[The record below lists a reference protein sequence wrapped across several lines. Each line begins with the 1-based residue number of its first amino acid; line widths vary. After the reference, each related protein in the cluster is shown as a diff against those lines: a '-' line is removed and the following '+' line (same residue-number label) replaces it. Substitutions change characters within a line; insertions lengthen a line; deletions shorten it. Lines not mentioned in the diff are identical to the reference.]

1 MRQRWWFLSGVGFAV
16 LLVAGFILS
25 MGTYPE
31 DSKAPDAD
39 WIKVISNSGDRTKI
53 IVGAYVLCA
62 AGLLFLWF
70 ASAIR
75 TAFESEAS
83 SPSVLAS
90 VAATSGIVFVT
101 LLLVGGLT
109 LAAVPGSISFGGV
122 PVPTADFVRQLT
134 QLGTGILLAPGSL
147 VAAIF
152 VASTSRLGA
161 VAGLFS
167 RGVTVVG
174 YIAAVLL
181 VFGALFLPFLALP
194 IWAIVVG
201 ISLARRPVSAGAT
214 ATELST
220 PTLAPAPASASVR
233 TPA

>member
-1 MRQRWWFLSGVGFAV
+1 MRQRWWFLSSVGFAV
-16 LLVAGFILS
+16 LLVAGFVLS

-39 WIKVISNSGDRTKI
+39 WIKVITNSGDRAKI
-53 IVGAYVLCA
+53 IIGAYVLCA

-70 ASAIR
+70 ASALR
-75 TAFESEAS
+75 TAFESELTT
-83 SPSVLAS
+83 PRVLAS

-109 LAAVPGSISFGGV
+109 LAAVPGSISFGDA
-122 PVPTADFVRQLT
+122 PVPAADFVRQLT

-147 VAAIF
+147 VAAVF

-161 VAGLFS
+161 MTGLFS
-167 RGVTVVG
+167 RLVTVVG
-174 YIAAVLL
+174 YIAAALL

-194 IWAIVVG
+194 IWAIVAGV
-201 ISLARRPVSAGAT
+201 SVAHRPVPASAT
-214 ATELST
+214 ATEL
-220 PTLAPAPASASVR
+220 PTPAPVPVR